1 MTAKHTPG
9 PWRAVIAKTS
19 LDAGGIYAG
28 DSEMCNFFGREIGD
42 IYLAAA
48 APELLD
54 AAKRARAM
62 FLAIASLPDEAGFDV
77 SVFADVVKR
86 LDSAIAKAEGEGA

>member
-28 DSEMCNFFGREIGD
+28 DSEMCTFFGREIGD

-48 APELLD
+48 APELLE

-62 FLAIASLPDEAGFDV
+62 FLAIASVPIELGFHV
-77 SVFADVVKR
+77 SVFAETVKR
-86 LDSAIAKAEGEGA
+86 IDAAIAKAEGDGA

>member
-1 MTAKHTPG
+1 MTATTPG

-48 APELLD
+48 APELLE
-54 AAKRARAM
+54 AAKSARAM
-62 FLAIASLPDEAGFDV
+62 FLAIASLPDEIRFDV
-77 SVFADVVKR
+77 SVFAWTVKQ
-86 LDSAIAKAEGEGA
+86 LDAAIAKAEGEGA